1 MMPKG
6 LGQRIPL
13 VCSGFATAIASALLL
28 AQPSPIAQAQ
38 AGSGGALTVRSD
50 IQEANTITGVVTARG
65 NVRINYPARNLQG
78 TAAQAQYFS
87 EERQL
92 VLTGNVYVL
101 QDGNSIRAERMT
113 YLVDE
118 GRFLA
123 VPGQNEQVESV
134 YLVPEDE
141 EPAPEPAPATPPPVP
156 TPIVLPSEARNPTT
170 EFPTT
175 KFPDNKLPTTE
186 DLPTTE
192 ELPTDL
198 PFSK

>member
-28 AQPSPIAQAQ
+28 TAQPSPVAQAQ
-38 AGSGGALTVRSD
+38 SGGGGALTVRSD
-50 IQEANTITGVVTARG
+50 IQEANTVTGVVTARG
-65 NVRINYPARNLQG
+65 NVRINYPARKLQG

-87 EERQL
+87 TERQL

-141 EPAPEPAPATPPPVP
+141 EPAPAPAPATPPPVP
-156 TPIVLPSEARNPTT
+156 TPIVLPSETPVPAT
-170 EFPTT
+170 
-175 KFPDNKLPTTE
+175 
-186 DLPTTE
+186 
-192 ELPTDL
+192 ELPPTEILPADL
-198 PFSK
+198 PFSR

>member
-28 AQPSPIAQAQ
+28 TAQPSPPTAQAQ
-38 AGSGGALTVRSD
+38 AGGGGALTVRSD
-50 IQEANTITGVVTARG
+50 IQEANTVTGVVTARG

-87 EERQL
+87 TERQL

-141 EPAPEPAPATPPPVP
+141 EEGAAADPAPARAVPPVP
-156 TPIVLPSEARNPTT
+156 TPIVLPSETTPISAT
-170 EFPTT
+170 EFP
-175 KFPDNKLPTTE
+175 PAEILPVNE
-186 DLPTTE
+186 
-192 ELPTDL
+192 L
-198 PFSK
+198 PFSR

>member
-1 MMPKG
+1 MPKG

-13 VCSGFATAIASALLL
+13 FCGSIVTAIAGTLFFT
-28 AQPSPIAQAQ
+28 AQPTPIAQAQ
-38 AGSGGALTVRSD
+38 SGGGALTVRSD
-50 IQEANTITGVVTARG
+50 IQEANTVTGVVTARG

-92 VLTGNVYVL
+92 ILTGNVYVL

-123 VPGQNEQVESV
+123 VPGRNEQVESV
-134 YLVPEDE
+134 YIVPEDSE
-141 EPAPEPAPATPPPVP
+141 PEPAPAKPTVVPGPP
-156 TPIVLPSEARNPTT
+156 PIVLP
-170 EFPTT
+170 
-175 KFPDNKLPTTE
+175 
-186 DLPTTE
+186 
-192 ELPTDL
+192 
-198 PFSK
+198 

>member
-13 VCSGFATAIASALLL
+13 VCSGLATAIASTLLL
-28 AQPSPIAQAQ
+28 TAQPSSIAQAQ
-38 AGSGGALTVRSD
+38 AAGGGGALTVRSD

-141 EPAPEPAPATPPPVP
+141 EPAAAPAPATPPPVP
-156 TPIVLPSEARNPTT
+156 TPIVLPSESRTPTQ
-170 EFPTT
+170 EFPATG
-175 KFPDNKLPTTE
+175 LPTTE
-186 DLPTTE
+186 DLPT
-192 ELPTDL
+192 DL
-198 PFSK
+198 PFSR